1 MIYIG
6 IDPGLN
12 GALATIDD
20 NYQETWM
27 DDRPSRDPLSP
38 MEDALFKA
46 YPTTKVSVFDTPT
59 MEVESSGKVRNKYNL
74 AAMAAMLRPYQ
85 GNPEVLVVLENVHSM
100 PSQGVS
106 SSFSFGEGLGMWEGI
121 IAAYGLPLE
130 KPSPQRW
137 KKEMMADQ
145 GKDKDAARFRAIQ
158 LFPQMAEQLSRKKD
172 DGRAEALLM
181 AEYGRRIR
189 KGR

>member
-6 IDPGLN
+6 IDPGLR
-12 GALATIDD
+12 GAVAFIPEGGLITVA
-20 NYQETWM
+20 
-27 DDRPSRDPLSP
+27 
-38 MEDALFKA
+38 
-46 YPTTKVSVFDTPT
+46 DTPT
-59 MEVESSGKVRNKYNL
+59 MVVEGDKLRHKYNT
-74 AAMAAMLRPYQ
+74 AAMAELLRPYQ
-85 GNPEVLVVLENVHSM
+85 YATKDTLVILESVHSM
-100 PSQGVS
+100 PKQGVA
-106 SSFSFGEGLGMWEGI
+106 SSFTFGEGLGMWEGI

-137 KKEMMADQ
+137 KKEMMADM
-145 GKDKDAARFRAIQ
+145 GKDKDAARYKATW
-158 LFPQMAEQLSRKKD
+158 LFPEMAEQLSRKKD